1 MMERE
6 RRETEHLDP
15 VPTDVG
21 RALSWMAL
29 ARIVIFLLVFAVPI
43 VAVFGTLLLYFIVVA
58 GLDLLRY
65 FLS

>member
-6 RRETEHLDP
+6 LRETEHLDP

-21 RALSWMAL
+21 RALSLMAL
-29 ARIVIFLLVFAVPI
+29 ARIMIVLLIFVLPI

-58 GLDLLRY
+58 GADLLRY